1 METLKP
7 IFEFVGNAP
16 AIFFVAISIAPIVIG
31 ETATAVISAIR
42 KRRENDIEL

>member
-16 AIFFVAISIAPIVIG
+16 GVVICAISIAPIIIG
-31 ETATAVISAIR
+31 ETANAVISAIR